1 VHLSALQ
8 RDHELRS
15 QSEARQIR
23 KEAAEEEA
31 RRREIAAR
39 EERERQLKARIE
51 ADVSYDF
58 SYCSKLLGI
67 CDVV

>member
-1 VHLSALQ
+1 
-8 RDHELRS
+8 LRS

-58 SYCSKLLGI
+58 SHCSKLLGI
-67 CDVV
+67 L